1 MRGFPFGGC
10 ARKRTRKGKEEGK
23 EKYEIILEY
32 LIFAQQFII
41 GPNIAFADI
50 LIFAFLLLQAS
61 LDRGPR
67 DTVVGFILARL
78 VVIFVLV
85 IVIVSTK
92 HLPKRTQ
99 HHLRLPHQSLLF
111 QPSILAPAL
120 SVSYMLRKAITYS

>member
-85 IVIVSTK
+85 IVIAFAN

-99 HHLRLPHQSLLF
+99 LCLRLPIPSPSLSR
-111 QPSILAPAL
+111 PSIQYTGFLHVEPKEANE
-120 SVSYMLRKAITYS
+120 